1 MSDIYE
7 ESFGN
12 MVYKARVLMR
22 LKLQKKLKDYD
33 VTAEQWNVLSH
44 IYSKEGFNQK
54 ELAERCLKDRAA
66 LTRILDLLEKK
77 ELIKRESSPI
87 DRREYLVYLT
97 EKGKSTYNEILPV
110 INENTKENLAN
121 FSEEEIIDFKNLLN
135 KLLNNLS

>member
-12 MVYKARVLMR
+12 TVYKARVLMR
-22 LKLQKKLKDYD
+22 NKLQKKLKGYP
-33 VTAEQWNVLSH
+33 VTVEQWNVLNH

-77 ELIKRESSPI
+77 ELIRRETSPI
-87 DRREYLVYLT
+87 DRREFLLYLT
-97 EKGKSTYNEILPV
+97 EKGKSTYKEILPI
-110 INENTKENLAN
+110 INENSKENLAN
-121 FSEEEIIDFKNLLN
+121 FTEDEIDNLKYLLK
-135 KLLNNLS
+135 KLLSNL